1 MRNWGY
7 KNVKAGLPIN
17 NPAEVTKV
25 ANENALNFCNLIYRY
40 NKFALL
46 FWTILILFLF
56 FITDKYSVIFSAEVT
71 NKPVLSAAQLQLIER
86 ANLLAE
92 KITKPDDRLSKLFEL
107 LAFESQFDDKQHAQK
122 TIALILKQI
131 SAMEA
136 GVVKNNFYQLLA
148 LAQSNIGDYK
158 QINVTLNNLIQS
170 IEKSQ
175 IQFDIAEKILY
186 EKEDAKLPIP
196 DEVTDLLRLAYAGA
210 EVAKDTGLEAI
221 AAMQLGRV
229 LAKAGK
235 IKEAKNFIN
244 IALEKSDKLAE
255 NESKSIK
262 QSLLRIMIQNKIYKE
277 VTDEIAKTK
286 SQETKDIFM
295 GLVLQTLA
303 EEGQINDAKNGL
315 TGIKSIQIRDAVTVG
330 ICHELVKKGT
340 TVAELIDLSTLMSSD
355 KLKEIFVQNA
365 ISFLL
370 ENKRPDIATQLI
382 DQIGAKTESRE
393 QYNLILIANMI
404 DEKQFDKALQK
415 ISTISDENYKMRM
428 SRYLII
434 SQIRANGLKSVEKI
448 ALNYTDAERQQ
459 IAALNAETNKLAAI
473 ENNSERAKAAF
484 SLLLKQT
491 EILNPSGIQAVTQ
504 IVLNEVDKLSSAAQI
519 LEYQYNTARL
529 HFELGNFD
537 GVREALNRSVK
548 YLDGVKDL
556 MLLKELVLIDQDGAT
571 STNNVTIN
579 KTNSDNNNASSIA
592 TPPKTTEVNEAMI
605 RERLFLTYT
614 SICAMYIDIND
625 IDVAEKIYEK
635 SKQYLAATD
644 DDPIRQFD
652 QTGIL
657 SKLLLQ
663 LDSAGTIKGN

>member
-1 MRNWGY
+1 LRNWGY